1 MGNGSPSVPG
11 AAGLGVLCSPAK
23 WVPGRAPW
31 WVGPLLLR
39 PPFCREPLETS
50 SPSPSAPAPP
60 PPGGGEEK
68 QGLEK
73 EAGTIH
79 RCAWPCSRQTQGS
92 CPLTGHTLQD
102 RMQQIGTSGGDKLL
116 EKISGTRDRG
126 GNGTPGCH
134 TDGRGGVS
142 RTLWPLARREIDGF
156 TVVCRVEGGCWW
168 QRLTWGEDENV
179 NG

>member
-1 MGNGSPSVPG
+1 M
-11 AAGLGVLCSPAK
+11 AHLQF
-23 WVPGRAPW
+23 R
-31 WVGPLLLR
+31 GPLGWVSSAPLPSGSLEGLPGGSAHCCSDLRSVGSLWR
-39 PPFCREPLETS
+39 PPPPL
-50 SPSPSAPAPP
+50 PLPLPP
-60 PPGGGEEK
+60 PPGGWEEK